1 MKLFQTKCREPGQS
15 GSFLR
20 HHFRS
25 GGNPDRPDD
34 VGGTTRSG
42 VPGLKLLSGNRG
54 ARCRHESPQV
64 RHLSVEE
71 ETELSSGEILLNA
84 TKAAYC
90 DHGYCYQP
98 LTGIRINAISRLL

>member
-1 MKLFQTKCREPGQS
+1 MAKQPGSHETFFQTKCREPGQS

-42 VPGLKLLSGNRG
+42 VPGLKLLPGNRG

-71 ETELSSGEILLNA
+71 ETELLSGEILLNEIV
-84 TKAAYC
+84 TTTEAAYP
-90 DHGYCYQP
+90 DQD
-98 LTGIRINAISRLL
+98 

>member
-42 VPGLKLLSGNRG
+42 VPGLKLLPGNRG

-71 ETELSSGEILLNA
+71 ETELLSGEIFSHLLTIIVNHHRK
-84 TKAAYC
+84 TIDYC
-90 DHGYCYQP
+90 HHRC
-98 LTGIRINAISRLL
+98 TVVSKFF